1 MFNSPIRSI
10 RQENKRLAKLD
21 LKNDAD
27 TNPSPVSADFKR
39 K

>member
-1 MFNSPIRSI
+1 MTK
-10 RQENKRLAKLD
+10 NKRLARLD